1 MIITDSAAWL
11 TFSVDAIIP
20 VAGTLKLS
28 VSHDGPEGF
37 TLISSIGRREGA
49 GTCWS
54 LKFFI

>member
-1 MIITDSAAWL
+1 M
-11 TFSVDAIIP
+11 DAIIP

-49 GTCWS
+49 GHMLEPS
-54 LKFFI
+54 VLHL

>member
-1 MIITDSAAWL
+1 MITTDSAAWL

-49 GTCWS
+49 GHT
-54 LKFFI
+54 LEP